1 MRTNAIRSGAT
12 TYEGGPASPTNP
24 LQALRRSVLSCLLW
38 ENEFYE
44 SGKSISDR
52 IRTLCEKVPASE
64 IASLAIEARSKF
76 HLRHSPLMLLV
87 SLIAKGRGSMVSDTI
102 AEVIQ
107 RPDEM
112 CELLSLYWKDAR
124 KPLSNQLRKGL
135 AKAFGKFNAYSLA
148 KYNQRD
154 REVRLR
160 DVLFLSHAKP
170 ASPEQAETWKKL
182 IDGTLESPDTWE
194 VSLSKGADKR
204 ETFERLLRER
214 KLGYLAL
221 LRNLRNMEQ
230 AGCDRDLIRDAILSR
245 RGAER
250 VLPFRYVAAARAAPS
265 FDAWLD
271 TAMLASLLDVP
282 MLGGRTII
290 LVDVSGSMHSPLSA
304 RSDMCR
310 IDAAAA
316 LASIVNCEDLRVF
329 TFSNQVVEVAPRRA
343 LSGVDA
349 IIRSQDAGG
358 TYLGRAVEEINR
370 LPHDRL
376 IVVTDE
382 QTADSVP
389 GPTAGVAYMINV
401 ASYQRGCSLG
411 GGWHRV
417 DGWSEGVI
425 RWMVEVE
432 SM

>member
-12 TYEGGPASPTNP
+12 TYEGGPASPMNP
-24 LQALRRSVLSCLLW
+24 LQALRRSALSCLLW

-44 SGKSISDR
+44 SGCSIADR

-76 HLRHSPLMLLV
+76 HLRHAPLMLLV
-87 SLIAKGRGSMVSDTI
+87 SLIAKGRGAMVSDAI

-112 CELLSLYWKDAR
+112 CELLSLYWQDAR

-170 ASPEQAETWKKL
+170 ASPEQAEAWKKL

-376 IVVTDE
+376 VVVTDE

-425 RWMVEVE
+425 RWMAEIE

>member
-12 TYEGGPASPTNP
+12 TYEGGPASPMNP

-44 SGKSISDR
+44 SGESIADR
-52 IRTLCEKVPASE
+52 IRALCEKVPASE

-102 AEVIQ
+102 AGVIQ

-112 CELLSLYWKDAR
+112 CELLSLYWQDAR

-170 ASPEQAETWKKL
+170 ASPEQAETWEKL

-389 GPTAGVAYMINV
+389 GPTARWAYMINV

-425 RWMVEVE
+425 RWMAEIE